1 MSEATDVV
9 LELDESND
17 DIDEVIQKVALKRK
31 QQARPKRTCAPSV
44 KLIEQAALPSGSER
58 CCHRVRRLR
67 RHVSITG
74 SQPTLKHGD
83 MHSK

>member
-1 MSEATDVV
+1 MSEASDVV

-44 KLIEQAALPSGSER
+44 KLIEQAALPSGSESAVTE
-58 CCHRVRRLR
+58 CDDFE
-67 RHVSITG
+67 
-74 SQPTLKHGD
+74 D
-83 MHSK
+83 M